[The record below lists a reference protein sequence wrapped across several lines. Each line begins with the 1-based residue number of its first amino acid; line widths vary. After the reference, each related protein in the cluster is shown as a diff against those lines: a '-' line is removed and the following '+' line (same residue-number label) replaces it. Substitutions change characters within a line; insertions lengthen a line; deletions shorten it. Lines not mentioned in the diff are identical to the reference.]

1 MGIASDIA
9 IIVIAGFLGGL
20 VAQRLR
26 QPLVLGYIV
35 AGIVLG
41 PVTGGKLIADHHQ
54 VEMLAEIGVALMLFA
69 LGLEFSP
76 GDLRAVRRIAV
87 IGTPVQI
94 AVVAGAGAA
103 VVHGLGWAWPPA
115 LWFGAAISL
124 SSTMV
129 VLKTLQAQGRLGTL
143 SSRVMIGMLLAQ
155 DLAVVPMLVLLPKLG
170 GPHPGLA
177 ELGWAALRAILFLGL
192 LSIGGM
198 LVVPRLMAAV
208 SRRNSRELFLLAVAA
223 LGLGVGFATWK
234 VGLSFAFGALMA
246 GLVLSESEHSH
257 QALSDIIP
265 LRDLFGLLFFVSV
278 GMLLDPGYLR
288 ANLGLVLG
296 LALLVGVLKGC
307 VFAGLSRAF
316 GYGNVIPLAMGL
328 TLFQVGELAF
338 VLARVGVDGGHLD
351 QGQYSLLLAVAL
363 VTMFA
368 TPPVS
373 RLTAPVYSRLRAR
386 APRDPLQTINLERA
400 TLRDHVIIVG
410 AGVVGLGVARTL
422 GARGL
427 QLVVV
432 ELDQRRLDAC
442 RQAGLAAVYGDG
454 SQATVL
460 EAAGLAT
467 ARLLVVTAPAAETSL
482 AVARLA
488 RRERAD
494 LHIVARTDDDAVREA
509 LYALDVFEV
518 VEPRRE
524 AGLEITRQALLH
536 LGVPADESGRLV
548 AEMRRAGW

>member
-9 IIVIAGFLGGL
+9 IIVVAGFLGGL

-54 VEMLAEIGVALMLFA
+54 IEMLAEIGVALMLFA

-76 GDLRAVRRIAV
+76 GDLRAVRRIAAV
-87 IGTPVQI
+87 GAPVQI
-94 AVVAGAGAA
+94 AVVAGIGAA

-143 SSRVMIGMLLAQ
+143 SSRVMIGMLLVQ

-170 GPHPGLA
+170 GPQTGLA
-177 ELGWAALRAILFLGL
+177 ELGWAALRAVLFLGL
-192 LSIGGM
+192 LAVGGT

-296 LALLVGVLKGC
+296 LALLVGVLKGG
-307 VFAGLSRAF
+307 VFAALSRAF

-386 APRDPLQTINLERA
+386 APRDPLQTINLERV

-410 AGVVGLGVARTL
+410 AGVVGLAVARTL

-427 QLVVV
+427 HLVVV

-442 RQAGLAAVYGDG
+442 RLAGLAAVYGDG
-454 SQATVL
+454 AQPTVL

-467 ARLLVVTAPAAETSL
+467 ARLLVVTAPAAETAL

-524 AGLEITRQALLH
+524 AGLEIARQALLH
-536 LGVPADESGRLV
+536 LEVPEGEVGKLV
-548 AEMRRAGW
+548 AEMRRASW